1 MPTPTTADDDSS
13 TTHQR
18 HATPGGLSRWV
29 APLALVIALVAAAGA
44 GWALFR
50 PAPANKS
57 QVSAEAPTGDAKA
70 NACSAFKTVSTA
82 VTLQTHGDAGPE
94 PAGVLAVA
102 ANARLAMAGGASY
115 LLAKTGP
122 GTPTDLSD
130 AIHSFADG
138 LQDIA
143 MNALAGVGND
153 DPAQAARLRDAE
165 AVNNRI
171 AELCK

>member
-1 MPTPTTADDDSS
+1 MPKPTAADDDPS
-13 TTHQR
+13 TTHQA
-18 HATPGGLSRWV
+18 HSASGGLSRWV
-29 APLALVIALVAAAGA
+29 APLALVIALIAAAGA

-50 PAPANKS
+50 PAHDGTS
-57 QVSAEAPTGDAKA
+57 TTAEAPAGDAKA

-82 VTLQTHGDAGPE
+82 VALQTHGDAGPE

-102 ANARLAMAGGASY
+102 ANARLAMAGGATY
-115 LLAKTGP
+115 LLARTGP
-122 GTPTDLSD
+122 GTPKDLSD
-130 AIHSFADG
+130 AIHSFATG

-165 AVNNRI
+165 ATNTRI

>member
-1 MPTPTTADDDSS
+1 M
-13 TTHQR
+13 
-18 HATPGGLSRWV
+18 V

-50 PAPANKS
+50 PAPES
-57 QVSAEAPTGDAKA
+57 QSQTAEAPAGDPKA
-70 NACSAFKTVSTA
+70 NACSAFKTVTAA

-102 ANARLAMAGGASY
+102 ANARLAMAGGATY
-115 LLAKTGP
+115 LLARTGP
-122 GTPTDLSD
+122 GTPKDLSD
-130 AIHSFADG
+130 AIHSFANG

-143 MNALAGVGND
+143 MNALAGVGNE
-153 DPAQAARLRDAE
+153 DPAQTARLRDAE
-165 AVNNRI
+165 ATNTRI

>member
-1 MPTPTTADDDSS
+1 MPKPTAADDDSS
-13 TTHQR
+13 TTYQEHS
-18 HATPGGLSRWV
+18 ASGGLSRWV
-29 APLALVIALVAAAGA
+29 APLALVIALIAAAGA

-50 PAPANKS
+50 PAHAGTTTT
-57 QVSAEAPTGDAKA
+57 AEAPAGDAKA

-102 ANARLAMAGGASY
+102 ANARLAMAGGATY
-115 LLAKTGP
+115 LLARTGP
-122 GTPTDLSD
+122 GTPKDLSD
-130 AIHSFADG
+130 AIHSFATG

-165 AVNNRI
+165 ATNTRI